1 MHDKQNKENIP
12 VLTMLQQLRDGILD
26 PKQIA
31 KDTRRQLVE
40 VLYSED
46 YTIYQVAQIFNCSE
60 KTIQRDLA
68 DIRKQNAIVPS
79 ASFASEMVGELVSK
93 ARQHC
98 SVLGRI
104 SKSSNSTPQE
114 KTISSVAG
122 WKIIKELVERLQ
134 SLGYLPSRPTEIVGD
149 IFHHSVESDE
159 MTPEEMRRMLA
170 SIEDIGKDNDIL
182 DEEVITKIESLK
194 VRIAQTEIAQEI
206 GHLEIET
213 DKNKEN
219 KDE

>member
-1 MHDKQNKENIP
+1 MQDKQNKENIP
-12 VLTMLQQLRDGILD
+12 VLAMLQQLRDGALD
-26 PKQIA
+26 PKQID

-68 DIRKQNAIVPS
+68 DIRKQNALVPS
-79 ASFASEMVGELVSK
+79 ANFASEMIGELVSK

-98 SVLGRI
+98 SALGRI

-114 KTISSVAG
+114 RILSSVSG
-122 WKIIKELVERLQ
+122 WKIFKELVERLQ

-149 IFHHSVESDE
+149 IFHHSENSAE
-159 MTPEEMRRMLA
+159 ETPEEMRRMLA
-170 SIEDIGKDNDIL
+170 SIEELGKETNIL
-182 DEEVITKIESLK
+182 DEEVIVKIESLK

-206 GHLEIET
+206 RHLEIET
-213 DKNKEN
+213 DKNMEEK
-219 KDE
+219 K